1 MAHNVTAN
9 DKGVMAHTGAWHN
22 LFAVVAAFLTPSEAF
37 KAAGLGWLV
46 KLVDLFV
53 TGPDG
58 SPLVVPGIKA
68 VQRED
73 TGAVF
78 GTVTENYNPLQ
89 NSTLLEAIEAI
100 FGATS
105 QVIEAAFSLFGGKK
119 VVMLVNMGAAKI
131 ALALAGK
138 TVEDAHVSYLL
149 FTTAHD
155 GKGGWSIL
163 PTATRVQ
170 CDNTLKA
177 AEGEDGEILKRDGI
191 TIRHSSKAS
200 ERIADAVEAYQ
211 KAIAAGRLTLN
222 RIQKIANVR
231 ITRAAK
237 TAYYRTMVDN
247 TLAPVSADDKKAAE
261 NDAEKAK
268 AIARREARRE
278 ELYAS
283 FLKWEAF
290 EAAAYVAADATE
302 VDNAYLIYNAVSS
315 SFEHDSHFRK
325 SDGATASENEF
336 VSRVYGKISD
346 QKEEAVLLMEAVI
359 KESGNVLA
367 SILASDSPVSSP
379 SVLDSILAEA

>member
-78 GTVTENYNPLQ
+78 GTVTDNYSPLQ

-131 ALALAGK
+131 SLALNGI

-177 AEGEDGEILKRDGI
+177 AEGEDGAILKRDGI

-231 ITRAAK
+231 ITKRAK

-247 TLAPVSADDKKAAE
+247 TLAPVSDADRKAAE
-261 NDAEKAK
+261 GDAEKAK

-278 ELYAS
+278 ELFAS

-290 EAAAYVAADATE
+290 EAATYGNGSTE
-302 VDNAYLIYNAVSS
+302 IDNAYLIFNAVSS

-359 KESGNVLA
+359 ADASNTVLLDAILDRASGPEGL
-367 SILASDSPVSSP
+367 
-379 SVLDSILAEA
+379 LDAILAEA